1 MTRLYAACIVGVPLL
16 WLLVRATRSVR
27 GRQLLFLAASYLF
40 YLSFGWRFFVILVAS
55 TLFNFAWGGAIRRQ
69 PTTGRLWVGII
80 ANVSLLSV
88 FKYLPT
94 AAAPFA
100 DSSALASSVAHLALP
115 IGISFWTFQGLSYL
129 FDQYRQENL
138 DPTLIEF
145 MLYMGFAPTVLS
157 GPICRLPE
165 LLPQFR
171 ENLSPSW
178 KAVSAGAR
186 SIWIGLLMIAVARL
200 FGSGVSGQGI
210 NWGFDQTAARLST
223 SDAWLL
229 LVGYGFEL
237 FFDFAGYSRVVIGLA
252 GMFGILLPE
261 NFRRPFLSPTPS
273 VFWTRWHMTL
283 SFWIR
288 DYLFMPL
295 ATMRREIWWR
305 NTMLVASMVVFG
317 LWHKASVLFLVWGT
331 YQGLLLLAHRLIQQ
345 WQRRNRVQL
354 SGRMWTGLSWL
365 ITFTAITLGWIMFR
379 AQDWAQAGWLFRA
392 ALVPSFSHASL
403 LPTDLY
409 VLIIGVAVAYFVL
422 ARLEER
428 LEPDRGILMVIP
440 LELRYLCYAG
450 IAYFT
455 LFRSAEPQSFIYF
468 QF

>member
-27 GRQLLFLAASYLF
+27 GRQLLFLVASYLF
-40 YLSFGWRFFVILVAS
+40 YLSFGWRFFAILLAS

-69 PTTGRLWVGII
+69 PTTGRLWIGIV

-100 DSSALASSVAHLALP
+100 DTSAVASSVAHLALP

-171 ENLSPSW
+171 ENVSPSW
-178 KAVSAGAR
+178 NNVSAGAR
-186 SIWIGLLMIAVARL
+186 SVWIGLLMIALARL
-200 FGSGVSGQGI
+200 FGSGLSGQGI
-210 NWGFDQTAARLST
+210 NWGFDQTTARLST

-237 FFDFAGYSRVVIGLA
+237 FFDFAGYTRVVIGLA

-305 NTMLVASMVVFG
+305 NTMLVVSMVVFG
-317 LWHKASVLFLVWGT
+317 LWHKASVLFLLWGT

-354 SGRMWTGLSWL
+354 SGRMWTSLSWL
-365 ITFTAITLGWIMFR
+365 VTFTAITLGWIMFR
-379 AQDWAQAGWLFRA
+379 AQDWAQAGRLLRA
-392 ALVPSFSHASL
+392 TLVPSFSHAAL

-422 ARLEER
+422 ARFEER
-428 LEPDRGILMVIP
+428 LEPDRSVLTTIP